1 MNKQQL
7 RQYIRNNPQILCRL
21 SDPRAAQMLHRH
33 YIGGVEW
40 HKIAREYAYSI
51 ENVYVIRRKA
61 AEELQNIMESEVQ

>member
-1 MNKQQL
+1 MDRQQL
-7 RQYIRNNPQILCRL
+7 RQYIRDNPQILHRL
-21 SDPRAAQMLHRH
+21 SDPRAVRMLRLH
-33 YIGGVEW
+33 YIDGVKW